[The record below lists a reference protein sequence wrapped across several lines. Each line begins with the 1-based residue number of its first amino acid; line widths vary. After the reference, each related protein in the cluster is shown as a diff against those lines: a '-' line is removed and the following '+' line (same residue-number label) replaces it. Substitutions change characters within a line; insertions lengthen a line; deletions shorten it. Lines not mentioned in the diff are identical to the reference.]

1 MEEKKE
7 LISKIGT
14 QIDGAESYLRTLRN
28 KETDNLNRLNLEIIE
43 DSMATLRHWLEVYNY
58 NLNFDRGA

>member
-14 QIDGAESYLRTLRN
+14 QIDGAEWYLREVKD
-28 KETDNLNRLNLEIIE
+28 KEKDSLNRLNLEIVE
-43 DSMATLRHWLEVYNY
+43 DTLCTLRHWLEVYLY
-58 NLNFDRGA
+58 NLDLGEA

>member
-14 QIDGAESYLRTLRN
+14 QIDGAESYLRTLKN

>member
-14 QIDGAESYLRTLRN
+14 QIDGAECYLREVKD
-28 KETDNLNRLNLEIIE
+28 KEKDSLNRLNLEIVE
-43 DSMATLRHWLEVYNY
+43 EAHK
-58 NLNFDRGA
+58 

>member
-14 QIDGAESYLRTLRN
+14 QIDGAEAYLRQLRDIENN
-28 KETDNLNRLNLEIIE
+28 KVGRFQLAAAELNLGRAREMFELYLHDIE
-43 DSMATLRHWLEVYNY
+43 S
-58 NLNFDRGA
+58 